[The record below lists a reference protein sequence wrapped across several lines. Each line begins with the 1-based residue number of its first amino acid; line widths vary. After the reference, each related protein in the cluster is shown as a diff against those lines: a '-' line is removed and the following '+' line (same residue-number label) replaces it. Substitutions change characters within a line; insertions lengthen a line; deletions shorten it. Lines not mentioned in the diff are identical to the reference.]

1 MHTKPFHLK
10 WLFLGLFFWPKNYYK
25 LYFCTNKKFM
35 QFLDEYQEMVS
46 KAIEKHIFKDKPEE
60 LYAPMNYIIS
70 HGGKRLRPMMVLMAC
85 EMFGGDLQKALKPS
99 LAIEFFHNFT
109 LIHDDIMDEAPLRRG
124 KPTIHT
130 MHGIN
135 TGILSGDALMF
146 KAIKFFEN
154 LEPELYKACMRV
166 FIHTGLLLCEG
177 QQYDINFETQDEV
190 TFNDYIR
197 MITYKTGIL
206 SASSFEIGALIAGAD
221 FKDAKAIFN
230 FGKHVGI
237 AFQIMDDY
245 LDVFGNQEQFGKK
258 HAGDIYEN
266 KKTVLYLL
274 AKEHGTDEERKELDF
289 WYSKK
294 SDNVDKVYSVEKI
307 FRRARV
313 DEKTLH
319 LIQEH
324 NDLAQQYLNKISVSD
339 EKKKPFIELANY
351 LLRRES

>member
-1 MHTKPFHLK
+1 
-10 WLFLGLFFWPKNYYK
+10 
-25 LYFCTNKKFM
+25 M
-35 QFLDEYQEMVS
+35 QFLDEYQEIVA
-46 KAIEKHIFKDKPEE
+46 KAIDKYMFKDKPEE
-60 LYAPMNYIIS
+60 LYSPMNYIIS
-70 HGGKRLRPMMVLMAC
+70 HGGKRLRPIMVLMAND
-85 EMFGGDLQKALKPS
+85 MFNGSMEKALKPA

-109 LIHDDIMDEAPLRRG
+109 LIHDDIMDEAPLRRN

-130 MHGIN
+130 LHGIN
-135 TGILSGDALMF
+135 VGILSGDALLF
-146 KAIKFFEN
+146 KAYKFFED
-154 LEPELYKACMRV
+154 LEPNLFKACIRV
-166 FIHTGLLLCEG
+166 FTHTGLLLSEG
-177 QQYDINFETQDEV
+177 QQYDINFETQEDV

-221 FKDAKAIFN
+221 FKDAKAMFN

-245 LDVFGNQEQFGKK
+245 LDVFGNMEQFGKQ
-258 HAGDIYEN
+258 HAGDIVEN

-274 AKEHGTDEERKELDF
+274 AKEYGTEEERKELDY

-294 SDNVDKVYSVEKI
+294 TDNVDKIYSVEKI
-307 FRRARV
+307 FRRTRV

-324 NDLAQQYLNKISVSD
+324 NEIAQHYLNKINVPD

>member
-1 MHTKPFHLK
+1 
-10 WLFLGLFFWPKNYYK
+10 
-25 LYFCTNKKFM
+25 M
-35 QFLDEYQEMVS
+35 QFLDEYQEIVA
-46 KAIEKHIFKDKPEE
+46 KAIDKYMFKDKPEE
-60 LYAPMNYIIS
+60 LYSPMNYIIS
-70 HGGKRLRPMMVLMAC
+70 HGGKRLRPIMVLMAND
-85 EMFGGDLQKALKPS
+85 MFNGSMEKALKPA

-109 LIHDDIMDEAPLRRG
+109 LIHDDIMDEAPLRRN

-130 MHGIN
+130 LHGIN
-135 TGILSGDALMF
+135 VGILSGDALLF
-146 KAIKFFEN
+146 KAYKFFED
-154 LEPELYKACMRV
+154 LEPNLFKACIRV
-166 FIHTGLLLCEG
+166 FTHTGLLLSEG
-177 QQYDINFETQDEV
+177 QQYDINFETQEDV

-245 LDVFGNQEQFGKK
+245 LDVFGNMEQFGKQ
-258 HAGDIYEN
+258 HAGDIVEN

-274 AKEHGTDEERKELDF
+274 AKEYGTEEERKELDY

-294 SDNVDKVYSVEKI
+294 TDNVDKIYSVEKI
-307 FRRARV
+307 FRRTRV

-324 NDLAQQYLNKISVSD
+324 NEIAQHYLNKINVPD

>member
-1 MHTKPFHLK
+1 
-10 WLFLGLFFWPKNYYK
+10 
-25 LYFCTNKKFM
+25 M
-35 QFLDEYQEMVS
+35 QFLEEYQEIVS
-46 KAIEKHIFKDKPEE
+46 KAIDKYTFKDKPEE

-70 HGGKRLRPMMVLMAC
+70 HGGKRLRPIMVLMAND
-85 EMFGGDLQKALKPS
+85 MFGGDLQKAIKPA

-109 LIHDDIMDEAPLRRG
+109 LIHDDIMDEAPLRRN

-130 MHGIN
+130 LHGIN
-135 TGILSGDALMF
+135 AGILSGDGLLLKAYKFFDDLEPGLF
-146 KAIKFFEN
+146 KACI
-154 LEPELYKACMRV
+154 RV
-166 FIHTGLLLCEG
+166 FTHTGLLLCEG
-177 QQYDINFETQDEV
+177 QQYDINFETQENV

-197 MITYKTGIL
+197 MITYKTGVL

-221 FKDAKAIFN
+221 FKDAKSIFN
-230 FGKHVGI
+230 FGKNVGI

-274 AKEHGTDEERKELDF
+274 AKEHGTEEEKKELEY
-289 WYSKK
+289 WYAKK
-294 SDNVDKVYSVEKI
+294 TDNVDKVYSVEKI
-307 FRRARV
+307 FRRKKKKK
-313 DEKTLH
+313 KTLH
-319 LIQEH
+319 LIQKYNEI
-324 NDLAQQYLNKISVSD
+324 AQGYLNQIDVPD